1 VPELVRSLLDDPT
14 RLRRMSGAMLSAA
27 RPDAAAEIADELIA
41 LAAR

>member
-1 VPELVRSLLDDPT
+1 
-14 RLRRMSGAMLSAA
+14 MSGAMLSAA